1 MMQRTRSVLLGAL
14 IVLCFTAPF
23 GRSLSKPFGWSGTGG
38 AITQPTE
45 LRSTMPTATLAGS
58 TLFTYWGVAIYN
70 ASLWVAPGFKPDAYE
85 RHAFALELT
94 YLRDF
99 SNADITRRSI
109 DEMRRL
115 GAGAAQLQTWQT
127 LLHQA
132 FPDVR
137 KGDRITGLHQ
147 PGAATIFMTNG
158 QKTGAMA
165 DPDFGRLFF
174 GIWLSVQTSEPR
186 MRQALLAQTAP

>member
-1 MMQRTRSVLLGAL
+1 MMQRRRSALLGAL
-14 IVLCFTAPF
+14 ITLWTTMGVANAP
-23 GRSLSKPFGWSGTGG
+23 P
-38 AITQPTE
+38 AE
-45 LRSTMPTATLAGS
+45 LRHALEAVTLAGS
-58 TLFTYWGVAIYN
+58 TLFRYWGLAVYN
-70 ASLWVAPGFKPDAYE
+70 ARLWVAPGFKPDTYE

-115 GAGAAQLQTWQT
+115 GASAAQLQSWQS

-137 KGDRITGLHQ
+137 KGDRLTGLHQ
-147 PGAATIFMTNG
+147 PGAGTTFITNG
-158 QKTGAMA
+158 HKTGATT

-174 GIWLSVQTSEPR
+174 GIWLSVQTSEPQ